1 VLRKPVGEGA
11 SLRLDAG
18 RRMEQREK
26 WSQASPRSVP
36 RVKSTGGGP
45 LRQEALEEGSLVP
58 SDVPD
63 GPTNINGSE
72 IAAQFENS
80 EDYRHLCCMSEEFDP
95 SDYSFVVKR
104 RGSSAKPWRW
114 EIYRA
119 GRSGLV
125 ECSPGFFEGMAEA
138 AKEGRKALARFLAK
152 QAA

>member
-1 VLRKPVGEGA
+1 MPKRPQPRA
-11 SLRLDAG
+11 WRRRATG
-18 RRMEQREK
+18 RRE
-26 WSQASPRSVP
+26 ASSALGQYRGSNH
-36 RVKSTGGGP
+36 GGG
-45 LRQEALEEGSLVP
+45 GSAKRPWKRFARP

-63 GPTNINGSE
+63 GLTNINWSE

-80 EDYRHLCCMSEEFDP
+80 DDHRHLYCMSEEFDP

-104 RGSSAKPWRW
+104 RGSPAKPWRW

-138 AKEGRKALARFLAK
+138 AKEGKKALARFLAK